1 MEKIFKILLFAILLV
16 MIASGA
22 LILFIIKV
30 ANAQTI
36 GIGVMPSIVKFS
48 RPGNYSY
55 EFCFFNEG
63 DTNATYEIISGE
75 VRVQYISFLV
85 PARNNITSCVRKI
98 INLTVTEPGYFYVVG
113 KPATSTNESY
123 PVSVVRRVGVKV
135 ELMNYTQ
142 TTTTTI
148 AQTTTTTI
156 AGGGGT
162 TQTTTTTIQP
172 NRTTTTIVQTN
183 RTTTTTTIRSGATN
197 QTTTTIKTNPPNITE
212 IIEKLRSEKEGENR
226 FSIADVFKIV
236 ITIGVI
242 AGFIYLILYIIQ
254 II

>member
-22 LILFIIKV
+22 LILLIIKV

-75 VRVQYISFLV
+75 VKVQYTSLLV
-85 PARNNITSCVRKI
+85 PARTNITNCVRKS
-98 INLTVTEPGYFYVVG
+98 INLAVTEPGYFYVVG
-113 KPATSTNESY
+113 KPATQTNESY
-123 PVSVVRRVGVKV
+123 PVSIVRRVGVKV
-135 ELMNYTQ
+135 ELMSYNQ

-148 AQTTTTTI
+148 RTNTTTTTI
-156 AGGGGT
+156 AGGRGGT
-162 TQTTTTTIQP
+162 SQTTTTTIQ
-172 NRTTTTIVQTN
+172 QN
-183 RTTTTTTIRSGATN
+183 RTTTTTTIGGTRN
-197 QTTTTIKTNPPNITE
+197 QTTTTVRTNPPNITE
-212 IIEKLRSEKEGENR
+212 IVEKLRSEKESENG
-226 FSIADVFKIV
+226 FSIVDVLKIV

-242 AGFIYLILYIIQ
+242 VGFIYLILYIIQ